1 MRVNTEQAHA
11 KGKLPMDHGV
21 WWISSLGSQQA
32 INFLLCRRLDSSKLV
47 VSEYAVVQAQWPND
61 RAGRSPRLPTRRRT
75 EIHSVPEAV
84 AGLICV
90 SKHLP
95 VRLERRSRLFSPFLK
110 QSRIVL
116 QL

>member
-1 MRVNTEQAHA
+1 MRR
-11 KGKLPMDHGV
+11 GSCP
-21 WWISSLGSQQA
+21 WIMVFGGWEGCLHRQTISYSAAGSTH
-32 INFLLCRRLDSSKLV
+32 LRWV

-84 AGLICV
+84 ARLICV

>member
-21 WWISSLGSQQA
+21 WWMGRLLAQA
-32 INFLLCRRLDSSKLV
+32 NNFLLCRRLDSSKLV

-75 EIHSVPEAV
+75 EIHSVPEAD
-84 AGLICV
+84 ARLICV